1 MIPKNPYITGNP
13 VGNGPAFIGRTDVL
27 REVLNVLKHPE
38 ENAIVLVGQRR
49 IGKTSVLHEL
59 KANFSKEGAYQP
71 IYFDLQD
78 KSQWPLEQLLQALA
92 NKISNELQQNR
103 PDLENEPKNTFHHWL
118 QKLLNELPQDKSLVL
133 LFDEFDVIDDSSNK
147 QAGTTFF
154 PDLRQLLDLDHQ
166 RINFVFVTG
175 RKIDDLSQIVLELF
189 KEIANKPVSL
199 LNRDDTVKLIRL
211 SEQNKTL
218 NWQNKAI
225 EKIWQL
231 TNGHPYLTQHLCSR
245 IWDDLIYDSPPGKQ
259 APTATLKE
267 VEKEVESG
275 DILKASENALEW
287 LWDALPPAEQVVA
300 SLLADTG
307 GAKPMNDEQLKEVL
321 QKKGVQVITSDLR
334 DAATKLDE
342 WDLIEF
348 VEKERYRFR
357 VELLRRWVA
366 EYKPINQLQKQLA
379 YIQSTADY
387 FYALGEA
394 AYDKKQRDKAVE
406 WLKKAIKTTPTHL
419 KANSLLADIL
429 LSQGEHKE
437 ARQKL
442 EKLYDEQPN
451 SNEVRYKLAQLL
463 LASAKKGLEKEPY
476 ALYERVLAL
485 EPNLGDIVK
494 WGEWEQLLKQL
505 KDQEDYDTELKLA
518 LNLSQKYPTSRPNW
532 QDDIDQ
538 LTKKQ
543 LYHSAIKA
551 ITNGDKETAVSQL
564 KTLISLSPTYKQA
577 SRYLYLA
584 DTGQDPIKLK
594 NSRRRYRLAF
604 SFMVIVVIAAT
615 GGLFWHTKPLPFF
628 TRNLYA

>member
-1 MIPKNPYITGNP
+1 
-13 VGNGPAFIGRTDVL
+13 
-27 REVLNVLKHPE
+27 
-38 ENAIVLVGQRR
+38 
-49 IGKTSVLHEL
+49 
-59 KANFSKEGAYQP
+59 
-71 IYFDLQD
+71 
-78 KSQWPLEQLLQALA
+78 
-92 NKISNELQQNR
+92 
-103 PDLENEPKNTFHHWL
+103 
-118 QKLLNELPQDKSLVL
+118 
-133 LFDEFDVIDDSSNK
+133 
-147 QAGTTFF
+147 
-154 PDLRQLLDLDHQ
+154 
-166 RINFVFVTG
+166 
-175 RKIDDLSQIVLELF
+175 
-189 KEIANKPVSL
+189 
-199 LNRDDTVKLIRL
+199 
-211 SEQNKTL
+211 
-218 NWQNKAI
+218 
-225 EKIWQL
+225 
-231 TNGHPYLTQHLCSR
+231 
-245 IWDDLIYDSPPGKQ
+245 
-259 APTATLKE
+259 
-267 VEKEVESG
+267 
-275 DILKASENALEW
+275 
-287 LWDALPPAEQVVA
+287 
-300 SLLADTG
+300 
-307 GAKPMNDEQLKEVL
+307 
-321 QKKGVQVITSDLR
+321 
-334 DAATKLDE
+334 
-342 WDLIEF
+342 
-348 VEKERYRFR
+348 
-357 VELLRRWVA
+357 LRRWVA

-584 DTGQDPIKLK
+584 DTGLDPIKLK
-594 NSRRRYRLAF
+594 ISRRRYRLAF
-604 SFMVIVVIAAT
+604 SFLFILVIVGT
-615 GGLFWHTKPLPFF
+615 GGLFWHTKPLPFLPETYMLKEREATEQLAQRLAEIETERKAF
-628 TRNLYA
+628 NSQLTQARASEQALTKQVAQLEGQRNQFKGERDQLENQLSKARTSEQALTKQVAQLEGQRNQLKGEREQLDKQLAQVRTSEQALSKQVAQLEGQRNQLKEEKEQLDSQLTETRTSEQALTKQVAQLDSQLTQLGISEQRLTKQVAQLEGKRDKLNSQLTKAQKLLEDRKGSIKSFLFSGDYIVIVGTYGSYKSAQDELTRITNEFKKHKDDFPKLKPEIVQNQTTQVWYIKIDGASYSRESAEMLRLWATQKLEVQGAYILRRVKKTYQQ